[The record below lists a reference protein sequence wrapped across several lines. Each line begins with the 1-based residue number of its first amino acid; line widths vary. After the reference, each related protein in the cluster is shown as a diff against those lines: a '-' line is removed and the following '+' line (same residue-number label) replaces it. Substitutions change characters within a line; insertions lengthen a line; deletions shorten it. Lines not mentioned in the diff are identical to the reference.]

1 MNFSK
6 EGATSEKVHQV
17 EPRIRNLYLYIFI
30 ITVQPFKEV
39 LGGKK

>member
-17 EPRIRNLYLYIFI
+17 EPKKKKKKIIISRYSFARFNL
-30 ITVQPFKEV
+30 
-39 LGGKK
+39 